1 MPLDMWIMSKAIL
14 AITQLGIVWR
24 GVAQKYQH

>member
-1 MPLDMWIMSKAIL
+1 MWIMSKAIL